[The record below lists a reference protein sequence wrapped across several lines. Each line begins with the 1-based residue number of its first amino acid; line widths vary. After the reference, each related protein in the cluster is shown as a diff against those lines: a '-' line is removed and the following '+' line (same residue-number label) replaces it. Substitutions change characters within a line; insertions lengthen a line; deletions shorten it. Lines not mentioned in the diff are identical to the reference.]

1 MSTLKI
7 IYEICFIL
15 MGLLLLI
22 FVIAGEMESYYA
34 LLALGLIGWSVY
46 DLRKEFKDRSKRGD
60 VQKMEKEREE
70 IEKKM
75 KEKEK

>member
-22 FVIAGEMESYYA
+22 FVIADEMESYYA
-34 LLALGLIGWSVY
+34 LLALGLIGWGVY
-46 DLRKEFKDRSKRGD
+46 DLRKELRDRSKKGD
-60 VQKMEKEREE
+60 VKKMEKEREE
-70 IEKKM
+70 IEKKV
-75 KEKEK
+75 KDGEK